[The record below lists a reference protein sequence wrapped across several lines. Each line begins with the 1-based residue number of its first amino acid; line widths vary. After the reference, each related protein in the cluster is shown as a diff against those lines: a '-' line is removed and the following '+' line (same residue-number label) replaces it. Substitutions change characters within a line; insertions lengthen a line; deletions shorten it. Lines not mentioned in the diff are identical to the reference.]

1 MIVYRNNCDFE
12 NQNSITQY
20 RSFFTPSTCKIQ
32 RLSYSNTIV
41 TTNFEG
47 SLMKKL
53 FLLLLSTAA
62 PTLAMENVGKELL
75 ASAGIIGTSVAATT
89 LYGIANAEL
98 SNRLCPEFFTA
109 GGMFEM
115 QQHMPKNFLVRRA
128 LENTKSTTK
137 KAAIWGAHTSWW
149 MGLGL
154 GIPLA
159 LAARLGSA
167 PSFDAQDLAKPIALA
182 MLATGAGSLACGA
195 YGRYLANK
203 KDWLEGFK
211 SNSHNAQLMKDIP
224 AQSHKGYVI
233 AAFNTIAGYRLGALA
248 GLGLVGYVIKAR
260 MSVGR

>member
-1 MIVYRNNCDFE
+1 
-12 NQNSITQY
+12 
-20 RSFFTPSTCKIQ
+20 
-32 RLSYSNTIV
+32 
-41 TTNFEG
+41 
-47 SLMKKL
+47 MKKL
-53 FLLLLSTAA
+53 FLLLLSAAA
-62 PTLAMENVGKELL
+62 PTLAMEKVGKELL
-75 ASAGIIGTSVAATT
+75 ASAGIIGTSVAAAT

-159 LAARLGSA
+159 LAARLGST

-182 MLATGAGSLACGA
+182 MLATAAGSLACGE
-195 YGRYLANK
+195 YGRRLANNQT
-203 KDWLEGFK
+203 WLTGFTNNK
-211 SNSHNAQLMKDIP
+211 HNKELMKDIP
-224 AQSHKGYVI
+224 AESHKGYVI
-233 AAFNTIAGYRLGALA
+233 VAFHNLAGYGLGALA
-248 GLGLVGYVIKAR
+248 GLGLIGYTIKAR
-260 MSVGR
+260 MSAGK